1 MKKEKIVKI
10 FLIILVI
17 VLLVVSII
25 AIILVTKNNKIDNN
39 DNQINNKKN
48 NEVEVS
54 KNTDNNLPYS
64 VNDKEEITKEH
75 VLEGISVTGI
85 NVMCEKDALCVIK
98 GTLTNKKTDNILDK
112 YIKYTFN
119 YNNKEEIFAT
129 YYKEIKSNE
138 NIDIEFQSMNFDLI
152 NINSYKIE
160 FIEKEEYE
168 KIVNLVD

>member
-1 MKKEKIVKI
+1 MNKERIVKI
-10 FLIILVI
+10 FLIIFFI
-17 VLLVVSII
+17 VLVVSTIV
-25 AIILVTKNNKIDNN
+25 IILVTKNNKIDNN

-54 KNTDNNLPYS
+54 TNTDNNLPYS
-64 VNDKEEITKEH
+64 VNNKEEITKAH
-75 VLEGISVTGI
+75 VLEGISVTDI

-98 GTLTNKKTDNILDK
+98 GTLTNKSTDNILDK

-119 YNNKEEIFAT
+119 YNNKEEIFAI

-152 NINSYKIE
+152 NINSYKME

-168 KIVNLVD
+168 KIVKLVD